1 MGLRLVLRNQKVAI
15 TGSNGFIGK
24 PLTAR
29 CLASGAHVVGVLRQ
43 PSKQIDLKGITLKYV
58 GEIGPDTDWEEALNG
73 VEAVVHLAG
82 ISDASKKI
90 ASVQKIHQ
98 VNALGTEHLA
108 RCAAHSGVRR
118 FVFLSSI
125 KVHGETCETPIRE
138 TDPIGPCSEYAASK
152 LKAETAI
159 WRICN
164 TTGMEAV
171 ILRPALVYGPGVKGG
186 FLKLMSWIAKGM
198 PLPLGAI
205 RNRRSILFLDNL
217 IDGIM
222 NTLTHAGAAGKT
234 FFGCETRILTSH
246 ARIDSDVVQLA
257 CGQNPAVF
265 HPRVS
270 APDALLG
277 QRAEKRISEPCR
289 IALGGH
295 ITNPRRDRVEA
306 RRFGRNRYSKN
317 RLLVPR
323 KRCPRMKVTGS
334 CVLHIPRKLKNV
346 FFDLLFSSLAIFPAT
361 LLGIVIATIIRTTS
375 KGPVLHWSR
384 RIGRDN
390 TLFLMPKFRT
400 MHPDTP
406 AVATHL
412 LENPERWI
420 TPVGKLLRKF
430 SLDELPQLYS
440 VLTGDMRLVGPRP
453 ALFNQ
458 DDLIALR
465 TQKGIH
471 RLKPGIT
478 GWAQVNG
485 RDDLPIPVKVRFDEE
500 YLKKRSL
507 RFDLKI
513 LLLTVIGCL
522 KGKGVAH

>member
-234 FFGCETRILTSH
+234 FLV
-246 ARIDSDVVQLA
+246 AD
-257 CGQNPAVF
+257 
-265 HPRVS
+265 
-270 APDALLG
+270 PDPLSTPEL
-277 QRAEKRISEPCR
+277 I
-289 IALGGH
+289 
-295 ITNPRRDRVEA
+295 
-306 RRFGRNRYSKN
+306 
-317 RLLVPR
+317 
-323 KRCPRMKVTGS
+323 RMLS
-334 CVLHIPRKLKNV
+334 N
-346 FFDLLFSSLAIFPAT
+346 SLAVKTRLYSIPVF
-361 LLGIVIATIIRTTS
+361 LLRM
-375 KGPVLHWSR
+375 
-384 RIGRDN
+384 
-390 TLFLMPKFRT
+390 LFLASGRKKEFLSLAGSLWADTSRIQEEIGWKPDVSVETGIRKTAFWFR
-400 MHPDTP
+400 
-406 AVATHL
+406 
-412 LENPERWI
+412 ES
-420 TPVGKLLRKF
+420 G
-430 SLDELPQLYS
+430 
-440 VLTGDMRLVGPRP
+440 VL
-453 ALFNQ
+453 A
-458 DDLIALR
+458 
-465 TQKGIH
+465 
-471 RLKPGIT
+471 
-478 GWAQVNG
+478 
-485 RDDLPIPVKVRFDEE
+485 
-500 YLKKRSL
+500 
-507 RFDLKI
+507 
-513 LLLTVIGCL
+513 
-522 KGKGVAH
+522 